1 VVASFVE
8 DRIIETNFVTNPQLV
23 EPCSVMDDIA
33 NNSPPI
39 IKFATMMLSAIA
51 SLLIIGTVTLCC
63 NFGSLEGKYF
73 QLKES
78 VSSQM
83 REVGLPDD
91 YEYDEDL

>member
-1 VVASFVE
+1 M
-8 DRIIETNFVTNPQLV
+8 TNPYLV
-23 EPCSVMDDIA
+23 EPCTVFEDIEKI
-33 NNSPPI
+33 SPLFKFVSMILAI
-39 IKFATMMLSAIA
+39 ITA
-51 SLLIIGTVTLCC
+51 LLVICTIFLCC

-78 VSSQM
+78 VTNQM